1 MNKKKVVYD
10 LIAYKLSLKTDPKN
24 RKPTMHN
31 IPYYFDCHFKMW
43 WEISVHI
50 IFLNIG

>member
-1 MNKKKVVYD
+1 MNKKEVVYD

-24 RKPTMHN
+24 RKLTKYMHN
-31 IPYYFDCHFKMW
+31 ISYYFDCHNKIW
-43 WEISVHI
+43 WEIHI